1 VSTFRDRVVGI
12 LADVECPPYE
22 FDFMEY
28 SGGRGYLQARLY
40 RMDIDTG
47 NMGWGKGGLY
57 PVDGSM
63 SDDTIV
69 KRCFVAARD
78 YAEHEV
84 REAFLW
90 RGRRVLGPHVPLQV
104 LWEALGDQK
113 PVVVNGTSDAA
124 RVFRDHTPVHRR
136 DGQLTCAVDM
146 AAWPCARWAEA
157 NEALGD

>member
-1 VSTFRDRVVGI
+1 MSSFTDRI
-12 LADVECPPYE
+12 ARIIDDVQCPPYE
-22 FDFMEY
+22 FDFTEN
-28 SGGRGYLQARLY
+28 GGGTGFIRARLY

-47 NMGWGKGGLY
+47 SMGWGMGSRY

-69 KRCFVAARD
+69 KRLFVACRD

-104 LWEALGDQK
+104 LWEALGD
-113 PVVVNGTSDAA
+113 
-124 RVFRDHTPVHRR
+124 
-136 DGQLTCAVDM
+136 
-146 AAWPCARWAEA
+146 
-157 NEALGD
+157 